1 MDFNA
6 FLRDLIAQ
14 INFFLYDM
22 TLAFHNFFDM
32 IGLV

>member
-14 INFFLYDM
+14 INFFFYDM

>member
-14 INFFLYDM
+14 INFFLYDV
-22 TLAFHNFFDM
+22 TLAFHNLFDM

>member
-14 INFFLYDM
+14 INFFLYDV

>member
-22 TLAFHNFFDM
+22 TLALHNFFDM